1 MSKKEEFKEFVKT
14 KPELASYVNNGEMTW
29 QKFYEMYDLY
39 GDDRS
44 VWDKF
49 SKVVNPGTNASLS
62 GLTDLVKN
70 IDLNSIQSHINTA
83 QKALGFIQELTTK
96 NAASKVI
103 SKGPTVPRPINK
115 FFED

>member
-49 SKVVNPGTNASLS
+49 SKIVTPSTNASLS

-96 NAASKVI
+96 NAAGKVI
-103 SKGPTVPRPINK
+103 SKGPTVTRQINK

>member
-1 MSKKEEFKEFVKT
+1 MTKKEEFKEFVKT
-14 KPELASYVNNGEMTW
+14 KPELADYVNKGEMTW
-29 QKFYEMYDLY
+29 QKFYELYDLY
-39 GDDRS
+39 GNDRS
-44 VWDKF
+44 IWSKF
-49 SKVVNPGTNASLS
+49 GKMLPNNSSLS

-83 QKALGFIQELTTK
+83 QKALGFIQELTSK
-96 NAASKVI
+96 NAAGNII

>member
-1 MSKKEEFKEFVKT
+1 MSKKEEFKAFVKT
-14 KPELASYVNNGEMTW
+14 RPELIDYVNKGDMTW

-39 GDDRS
+39 GDDRN
-44 VWDKF
+44 VWNKF
-49 SKVVNPGTNASLS
+49 SKVPSTVQSPSLS

-83 QKALGFIQELTTK
+83 QKALGFIQDLTTK
-96 NAASKVI
+96 NAAGKI
-103 SKGPTVPRPINK
+103 ITKGPTVPRPINK